1 MTAMHAVKE
10 RPWYRE
16 PMVWL
21 VFTLPLLTIPAGL
34 ATWWIAAHGS
44 GSNASADDQAR
55 RIGQMQFADLGPD
68 LEAARRGLAARA
80 TVQADRSRIEL
91 AIDGDAGGTLALELQ
106 HPADPAR
113 DQRVVLETLGGGR
126 WVAQVAPLGTEAW
139 NLRLVSSAGWR
150 LSGRLE
156 RGAADFALQPAV
168 EPG

>member
-1 MTAMHAVKE
+1 MHAATE

-44 GSNASADDQAR
+44 GGNDSADAQSR
-55 RIGQMQFADLGPD
+55 RIGQMQFADLEPD
-68 LEAARRGLAARA
+68 LEAARRRLSAQASL
-80 TVQADRSRIEL
+80 QADRSRIEL
-91 AIDGDAGGTLALELQ
+91 AIDGDASGTLSLELQ
-106 HPADPAR
+106 HPADATR
-113 DQRVVLETLGGGR
+113 DQRLALESIGNGR
-126 WVAQVAPLGTEAW
+126 WVAHLAPLAPDAW

-156 RGAADFALQPAV
+156 RGAADFVLQPAMA
-168 EPG
+168 PD